1 MKIPCKARLPVL
13 AAACLACLACLASL
27 ATAQDKAMLESDW
40 LDLVKGHRGE
50 KMGLEVHDS
59 RIDPETGKRHLV
71 IAVPKVSVGEASVM
85 EEVLVVGKRPER
97 PELLPDLEYEWVEDY
112 DNDFYGL
119 LVRFTEDQKTPLRLY
134 FSSEA
139 GFLQP

>member
-1 MKIPCKARLPVL
+1 MKKPFTAILPAL
-13 AAACLACLACLASL
+13 ALSLVAFL

-40 LDLVKGHRGE
+40 LDLVRGHRDE
-50 KMGLEVHDS
+50 KTGLEVHES
-59 RIDPETGKRHLV
+59 RVDPETGKRHLV
-71 IAVPKVSVGEASVM
+71 IAVPKISVGDRQAM
-85 EEVLVVGKRPER
+85 EEVLVVGRRPER

-134 FSSEA
+134 FSAEA

>member
-1 MKIPCKARLPVL
+1 MTMFRK
-13 AAACLACLACLASL
+13 ACLPALVAAVLSATAS
-27 ATAQDKAMLESDW
+27 AQDKTMLESDW
-40 LDLVKGHRGE
+40 LDLVRGHRGE
-50 KMGLEVHDS
+50 KMGLEVKES

-71 IAVPKVSVGEASVM
+71 IAVPKVSVGNANVM
-85 EEVLVVGKRPER
+85 EEVLVVGRRPER
-97 PELLPDLEYEWVEDY
+97 PDLLPDLEYEWVEDY

-119 LVRFTEDQKTPLRLY
+119 LVRFSEDQETPLRLY

>member
-1 MKIPCKARLPVL
+1 MKIPPKARLPVL
-13 AAACLACLACLASL
+13 AAAFLASL
-27 ATAQDKAMLESDW
+27 ATAQDKAMLKSDW
-40 LDLVKGHRGE
+40 LDLVKGYRGE
-50 KMGLEVHDS
+50 KLGLEVKES

-71 IAVPKVSVGEASVM
+71 IAVPKISVGDADVM
-85 EEVLVVGKRPER
+85 EEVLVVGRRPER
-97 PELLPDLEYEWVEDY
+97 PDLLPDLEYEWVEDY

-119 LVRFTEDQKTPLRLY
+119 LVRFTEDQQTPLRLY